1 MIISVDNA
9 RVKAARALSRPRR
22 RRETGL
28 CLLEGVRLIETAVEA
43 GARLDEVF
51 VAPAAHATE
60 RGRRLIDTL
69 IARGVSV
76 VDVSDRVL
84 RSMSETETS
93 QGIVATAHIPTVDP
107 DAFAEV
113 TAVLVADRTGD
124 PGNLG
129 TMARTAAA
137 TGAGLWTTVGSTD
150 LFDAKTLRASAGA
163 AFLLPFRQRMEAA
176 EVAAQCRRFGHRLV
190 VADARGAIRYD
201 RLDWTPP
208 FALVIGN
215 EAHGVDPTFLEA
227 ADAVV
232 SLPLHP
238 GVESLNA
245 AVTAAVCLF
254 EALRQRLM
262 SPGASPAPTL

>member
-1 MIISVDNA
+1 MITSVDNA

-28 CLLEGVRLIETAVEA
+28 CLLEGVRLIESAIEA
-43 GARLDEVF
+43 DARLDEVF
-51 VAPAAHATE
+51 VAPVALTQA
-60 RGRRLIDTL
+60 RGRRLVDELTS
-69 IARGVSV
+69 RGASVFHVSE
-76 VDVSDRVL
+76 RVL
-84 RSMSETETS
+84 KSMSATETS
-93 QGIVATAHIPTVDP
+93 QGIVATAHIPSTEP
-107 DAFAEV
+107 EAFAGV
-113 TAVLVADRTGD
+113 TALLVADRTSD

-137 TGAGLWTTVGSTD
+137 VGAGLWATPGSND

-163 AFLLPFRQRMEAA
+163 AFLLPVRQRMEAD
-176 EVAAQCRRFGHRLV
+176 EVISDCRRFGHRLV
-190 VADARGAIRYD
+190 VADARGAVRYD
-201 RLDWTPP
+201 RFDWTQP

-215 EAHGVDPTFLEA
+215 EAHGVHDTFLEA

-254 EALRQRLM
+254 EASRQRLE
-262 SPGASPAPTL
+262 SFH